1 MQKLTRYIFWPTLAG
16 GTFSLALMFWP
27 QLFVSLPLLNYWTS
41 SQQPPEAN
49 LLTFSSAIKR
59 AVPAVV
65 SINNR
70 EVVPRPVLTIRGL
83 MAEQTENISLG
94 SGVII
99 NEDGFIITSYHVM
112 FNPDVRVRID
122 QDIVVTLNDQR
133 TYAARLVMLDESNDL
148 ALLKIDADKLHFL
161 QAAQDSMLEVGDVAL
176 AIGTPRN
183 IGQSVTFGIISALW
197 RRDDSY
203 VIQTDAAINPGNSG
217 GALINIKG
225 ELIGIN
231 SSIVSGSGGSEGISF
246 AVPASKAMSLLSE
259 YLASG
264 PSGYLGVNAVGITI
278 EQGYQL
284 FDRDIQGFLINEVSQ
299 NSAADKA
306 GMKVN
311 DVITAINGKK
321 LIFNNPS
328 DIEEASSIIANI
340 SELSPGEVITL
351 EIFRAGKEIQLTAI
365 LGIGEPQLFTPL
377 ASP

>member
-351 EIFRAGKEIQLTAI
+351 EIFRAGKELQLTAI

>member
-311 DVITAINGKK
+311 DVITAINGEK